1 MKNRYRV
8 EFSIKKGRDF
18 SGTLAE
24 QIYAESEAIAIRLAE
39 EAIKRK
45 KPGYA
50 IAFNKIQKR

>member
-1 MKNRYRV
+1 M

-24 QIYAESEAIAIRLAE
+24 QIYAESEAAAIRLAE